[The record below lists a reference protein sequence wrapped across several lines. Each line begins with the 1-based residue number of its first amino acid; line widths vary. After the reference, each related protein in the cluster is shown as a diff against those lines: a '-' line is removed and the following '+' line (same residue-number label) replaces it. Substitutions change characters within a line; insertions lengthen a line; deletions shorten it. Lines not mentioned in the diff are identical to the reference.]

1 MSGATQFG
9 VILLVVGL
17 AGVAAVLSNRLS
29 ARLRVPAPAFFL
41 VAAVIAAQLWPSA
54 TSLPGATVERVVTLA
69 LAVILFD
76 GGMHIGRRRFRTAAA
91 AIVWTGI
98 AGTLV
103 TAAGTAVAAR
113 YLAGMSWHL
122 ALLVGTAVAATDP
135 AVVFSVFG
143 RREIAGRTGVLLE
156 GESGA
161 NDPVGIALLSA
172 LLAAHGDAASVAWHV
187 LTEFAAQMAVGVA
200 VGVAGGLAL
209 LAFMRR
215 VPLPS
220 EGLYSPRV
228 LASALVIFGLA
239 TVAHG
244 SGFLAVLVA
253 GILIGDEPAPYK
265 REIERFHSSLASLAE
280 IVAFVMLGLT
290 MRLSQLASASAW
302 ADGLILAALLA
313 FVIRPVL
320 GGLVSLPVK
329 LTVPERV
336 FFLWTGLKGAVPILL
351 GMAISESGTPGAD
364 RAYQVIFVIV
374 CFSVTVQGG
383 LVPALAHRLR
393 IPLRSIEPEP
403 WSLGVRFSEEPE
415 GMQRFHVAAGAPADG
430 SLVSDLP
437 CGENAW
443 LSLVVRD
450 GTLLTVAA
458 DTVLQAGDD
467 VLVLADPDE
476 AAALERCFTGPGP
489 GDPRGLPG
497 GPPRVT
503 RPGTPG
509 LRVMTGTES
518 PARASPG
525 QSHRPA
531 PVRGRV
537 TGPRPSGTR
546 SPARARARQG
556 DRPAPRAANTMAP
569 FAIVLAAPRGVRGV
583 APPGDNCAGEG
594 T

>member
-1 MSGATQFG
+1 VTKFG
-9 VILLVVGL
+9 LIVLVIGL
-17 AGVAAVLSNRLS
+17 AGTAAVLSNRLS

-54 TSLPGATVERVVTLA
+54 TALPVLTVERVVTVA
-69 LAVILFD
+69 LAIILFD

-113 YLAGMSWHL
+113 YVAGMDWHL
-122 ALLVGTAVAATDP
+122 SLLVGTAVAATDP

-161 NDPVGIALLSA
+161 NDPVGIALLAS
-172 LLAAHGDAASVAWHV
+172 LLAAHGGAGSVAWHV
-187 LTEFAAQMAVGVA
+187 VTEFLLQMSVGVA
-200 VGVAGGLAL
+200 VGAAGGLAL

-228 LASALVIFGLA
+228 LASVLVIFGAA

-265 REIERFHSSLASLAE
+265 REIQRFHSSLASLAE

-302 ADGLILAALLA
+302 ADGLALAALLA

-320 GGLVSLPVK
+320 GGLISLPIS

-351 GMAISESGTPGAD
+351 GMAIVESGTPGAA

-374 CFSVTVQGG
+374 GFSVTVQGG
-383 LVPALAHRLR
+383 LVPTIAHRLR

-415 GMQRFHVAAGAPADG
+415 GLHRYHVTGGSAADG
-430 SLVSDLP
+430 SEVASLP
-437 CGENAW
+437 CSENAW
-443 LSLVVRD
+443 VSLVIRD
-450 GTLLTVAA
+450 GTLLPVAS
-458 DTVLQAGDD
+458 DTTLRAGDD
-467 VLVLADPDE
+467 VLILAEPDE
-476 AAALERCFTGPGP
+476 AAALENCFTIPSSPDP
-489 GDPRGLPG
+489 GDPLPKPTQPHPDTAQLRGIPA
-497 GPPRVT
+497 T
-503 RPGTPG
+503 
-509 LRVMTGTES
+509 S
-518 PARASPG
+518 PTKGDIS
-525 QSHRPA
+525 
-531 PVRGRV
+531 PVRPRCRHRNLGAPTRHSKMADHCACPSMYNDPPSRNTAKLANSGRIN
-537 TGPRPSGTR
+537 R
-546 SPARARARQG
+546 SRNPYQ
-556 DRPAPRAANTMAP
+556 DH
-569 FAIVLAAPRGVRGV
+569 
-583 APPGDNCAGEG
+583 
-594 T
+594 

>member
-1 MSGATQFG
+1 MSGQAQFG
-9 VILLVVGL
+9 LIVLVIGA
-17 AGVAAVLSNRLS
+17 AGTAALLSNRLS

-41 VAAVIAAQLWPSA
+41 VAAAIAAQLWPA
-54 TSLPGATVERVVTLA
+54 TARLPVTTVVRVVTVA

-91 AIVWTGI
+91 AIVWTGT

-113 YLAGMSWHL
+113 YVAGMNWHL

-161 NDPVGIALLSA
+161 NDPVGIALLTA
-172 LLAAHGDAASVAWHV
+172 LLAAHGSVASVAWHV
-187 LTEFAAQMAVGVA
+187 LGEFLLQMTVGVA

-228 LASALVIFGLA
+228 LAGVLVIFGAA

-265 REIERFHSSLASLAE
+265 REIERFHSSLAALSE

-290 MRLSQLASASAW
+290 VRLSDLAAGAAW
-302 ADGLILAALLA
+302 AYGLALAALLA

-320 GGLVSLPVK
+320 GGLVSLPVS
-329 LTVPERV
+329 LTWEERT

-351 GMAISESGTPGAD
+351 GMAIVESGTAD
-364 RAYQVIFVIV
+364 AAFAYHVIFVIV
-374 CFSVTVQGG
+374 GFSVTVQGG

-403 WSLGVRFSEEPE
+403 WSLGVRFSEKPE
-415 GMQRFHVAAGAPADG
+415 GLHRYHVALGSAADG
-430 SLVSDLP
+430 SQVSDLP
-437 CGENAW
+437 CGEYGW
-443 LSLVVRD
+443 ISLVIRD
-450 GTLLTVAA
+450 GALLSVTG
-458 DTVLQAGDD
+458 DLPLRAGDD
-467 VLVLADPDE
+467 VLILADPD
-476 AAALERCFTGPGP
+476 AAPALERCFT
-489 GDPRGLPG
+489 
-497 GPPRVT
+497 
-503 RPGTPG
+503 
-509 LRVMTGTES
+509 
-518 PARASPG
+518 
-525 QSHRPA
+525 A
-531 PVRGRV
+531 P
-537 TGPRPSGTR
+537 
-546 SPARARARQG
+546 
-556 DRPAPRAANTMAP
+556 
-569 FAIVLAAPRGVRGV
+569 V
-583 APPGDNCAGEG
+583 APPPPPGP
-594 T
+594 

>member
-1 MSGATQFG
+1 VTKFG
-9 VILLVVGL
+9 LIVLVIGL
-17 AGVAAVLSNRLS
+17 AGTAAVLSNRLS

-54 TSLPGATVERVVTLA
+54 TTLPVLTVERVVTLA
-69 LAVILFD
+69 LAIILFD
-76 GGMHIGRRRFRTAAA
+76 GGMHIGRRRFRTAAG
-91 AIVWTGI
+91 AIIWTGI

-113 YLAGMSWHL
+113 YVAGMSWHL

-161 NDPVGIALLSA
+161 NDPVTIALLSA
-172 LLAAHGDAASVAWHV
+172 LLAAHGGVGSVVWHV
-187 LTEFAAQMAVGVA
+187 IAEFALQMAVGVA

-228 LASALVIFGLA
+228 LAGALAIFGAA
-239 TVAHG
+239 TVAQG

-253 GILIGDEPAPYK
+253 GIIIGDEPAPYK

-302 ADGLILAALLA
+302 AAGLALAALLA

-320 GGLVSLPVK
+320 GGLVTLPVR

-351 GMAISESGTPGAD
+351 GMAIVNSGTPGAS

-374 CFSVTVQGG
+374 GFSVTIQGG
-383 LVPALAHRLR
+383 LVPTLAHRLR
-393 IPLRSIEPEP
+393 IPLHTVEPEP

-415 GMQRFHVAAGAPADG
+415 GLHRYHVADGAAADGAP
-430 SLVSDLP
+430 VSELP

-450 GTLLTVAA
+450 GSLLTVTG
-458 DTVLQAGDD
+458 DTTLRGGDD
-467 VLVLADPDE
+467 VLLLADPDE
-476 AAALERCFTGPGP
+476 TAPLERYFTTPVAKGKPQT
-489 GDPRGLPG
+489 
-497 GPPRVT
+497 PPEDT
-503 RPGTPG
+503 
-509 LRVMTGTES
+509 
-518 PARASPG
+518 
-525 QSHRPA
+525 
-531 PVRGRV
+531 
-537 TGPRPSGTR
+537 
-546 SPARARARQG
+546 
-556 DRPAPRAANTMAP
+556 
-569 FAIVLAAPRGVRGV
+569 
-583 APPGDNCAGEG
+583 
-594 T
+594 

>member
-1 MSGATQFG
+1 MSGESQFG
-9 VILLVVGL
+9 LIVLVIGL
-17 AGVAAVLSNRLS
+17 AGTAAVLSNRLS

-54 TSLPGATVERVVTLA
+54 TTLPVLTVQRVVTLA
-69 LAVILFD
+69 LAIILFD
-76 GGMHIGRRRFRTAAA
+76 GGMHIGRRRFRTAAG
-91 AIVWTGI
+91 AIIWTGI

-113 YLAGMSWHL
+113 YVAGMTWHL
-122 ALLVGTAVAATDP
+122 SLLVGTAVAATDP

-172 LLAAHGDAASVAWHV
+172 LLAAHGGVGSVVWHV
-187 LTEFAAQMAVGVA
+187 IAEFALQMAVGVA

-228 LASALVIFGLA
+228 LAGALAIFGAA
-239 TVAHG
+239 TVAQG

-253 GILIGDEPAPYK
+253 GIIIGDEPAPYK

-302 ADGLILAALLA
+302 AAGLALAALLA

-320 GGLVSLPVK
+320 GGLVTLPVR

-336 FFLWTGLKGAVPILL
+336 FFLWTGLRGAVPILL
-351 GMAISESGTPGAD
+351 GMAIVSSGTPGAA

-374 CFSVTVQGG
+374 GFSVTIQGG
-383 LVPALAHRLR
+383 LVPTLAHRLR
-393 IPLRSIEPEP
+393 IPLRTVEPEP

-415 GMQRFHVAAGAPADG
+415 GLQRYHVAPGAAADGAP
-430 SLVSDLP
+430 VSELP
-437 CGENAW
+437 SGENAW

-450 GTLLTVAA
+450 GSLLTVTG
-458 DTVLQAGDD
+458 DTTLRAGDD
-467 VLVLADPDE
+467 VLLLADPDE
-476 AAALERCFTGPGP
+476 TVPLERYFTATVPKEKP
-489 GDPRGLPG
+489 RDP
-497 GPPRVT
+497 
-503 RPGTPG
+503 
-509 LRVMTGTES
+509 
-518 PARASPG
+518 
-525 QSHRPA
+525 
-531 PVRGRV
+531 
-537 TGPRPSGTR
+537 
-546 SPARARARQG
+546 
-556 DRPAPRAANTMAP
+556 
-569 FAIVLAAPRGVRGV
+569 
-583 APPGDNCAGEG
+583 
-594 T
+594 